1 MFCPVCGTLAVEYLT
16 QTSPAWVKC
25 PNYNCRYTGIA
36 TNLVELADGRIIDT
50 SRPEDVNSHSPCPEE
65 IRMGP
70 VPVIE
75 PRTIDNV
82 VNRVVFE
89 DLREMHVGCEIW
101 AMTMH
106 DVYNYG

>member
-1 MFCPVCGTLAVEYLT
+1 MFCPECGVLAWAEGGL
-16 QTSPAWVKC
+16 VKC
-25 PNYNCRYTGIA
+25 PNYNCCYTGIA
-36 TNLVELADGRIIDT
+36 SNSVDLGNGRIIDT
-50 SRPEDVNSHSPCPEE
+50 YSGDINSHSPCSELL
-65 IRMGP
+65 RMGP
-70 VPVIE
+70 APVVE
-75 PRTIDNV
+75 TGTIDNV